1 MNSNGSN
8 REFSPIE
15 TIPDG
20 LKFFVTD
27 DDLVEVDTY
36 LEKNILFRVAAS
48 DMELNSK
55 WKMYKREFKSMDI
68 FFDTLYILSK
78 DEKSIQLRVPLSCVL
93 DYKGFRCL
101 AIGVVALENISLKL
115 GLNVD
120 NKFISEDGI
129 IKILNDAGSI
139 LGLKEVR
146 CLFKGATLHDIIPI
160 STHIKVHQYFKNE
173 NSDDGYRDSPTSK
186 SKEHHFF
193 ELEYEIKK
201 NQELDYVL
209 NTKYMFPL
217 DSDIN
222 ETDIDFTK
230 YLRPEF
236 LCQYEKPLK
245 ADTKKPAPNNVENKF
260 KEDQDI
266 LEINEASKALQQ
278 KIIPN
283 LVNLLDSLTL
293 MPLDSKSLSETFHS
307 YGVNMRYLGR
317 VALYSNLYHVQDIC
331 INEMI
336 VRQLKQLLNSQI
348 SSSIKELKDED
359 TTSVDASTFRH
370 PVVSKNVKGIMKK
383 SSSGVDFKTSLK
395 GMEKTVGFHENLHLN
410 TSLDRP
416 TVDKLESDAGYGSN
430 LLVTDK

>member
-27 DDLVEVDTY
+27 DDLIEVDTY
-36 LEKNILFRVAAS
+36 LEKNILFRVVAS

-160 STHIKVHQYFKNE
+160 STHIKVHQ
-173 NSDDGYRDSPTSK
+173 
-186 SKEHHFF
+186 
-193 ELEYEIKK
+193 
-201 NQELDYVL
+201 
-209 NTKYMFPL
+209 
-217 DSDIN
+217 
-222 ETDIDFTK
+222 
-230 YLRPEF
+230 
-236 LCQYEKPLK
+236 
-245 ADTKKPAPNNVENKF
+245 
-260 KEDQDI
+260 
-266 LEINEASKALQQ
+266 
-278 KIIPN
+278 
-283 LVNLLDSLTL
+283 
-293 MPLDSKSLSETFHS
+293 
-307 YGVNMRYLGR
+307 
-317 VALYSNLYHVQDIC
+317 
-331 INEMI
+331 
-336 VRQLKQLLNSQI
+336 
-348 SSSIKELKDED
+348 
-359 TTSVDASTFRH
+359 
-370 PVVSKNVKGIMKK
+370 
-383 SSSGVDFKTSLK
+383 
-395 GMEKTVGFHENLHLN
+395 
-410 TSLDRP
+410 
-416 TVDKLESDAGYGSN
+416 
-430 LLVTDK
+430 